1 MIMFKLFSSS
11 QAASPVPTAYSL
23 NRQAN
28 RIAQSNPALAAELR
42 MRAYAPQNAARL
54 AIAQKQPATPARRS
68 AFALNSKA
76 NRIAQSKPE
85 LAIQLRLLAAYA

>member
-1 MIMFKLFSSS
+1 MFKLFSSS

-42 MRAYAPQNAARL
+42 MRAYTPQNTRP